1 MVCDEAN
8 EDSRRR
14 RKPSQKR
21 LFSHATGMYYRTA
34 RISEKIQF
42 DQIWRQCL
50 GARVRRWRDGQ
61 CDAKKGYD
69 AFGTDITEGYDYL
82 TTDFSK
88 ECDWIITNPPFSL
101 AKEFIERSLL
111 FKKPFA
117 LLLKSQ
123 YWHSARRYELFEN
136 HAPNFVLPL
145 TWRPD
150 FTNKGN
156 SLLDMMWCVWI
167 YDTQITY
174 YQPLQRPSAQ
184 LLDDDQIQM
193 IF

>member
-1 MVCDEAN
+1 MKPTKIVGADGNRHKNDFYPTPPECTIALLEFLKKYNLIRYGDNVWEPACGDGAMVNAM
-8 EDSRRR
+8 R
-14 RKPSQKR
+14 
-21 LFSHATGMYYRTA
+21 
-34 RISEKIQF
+34 
-42 DQIWRQCL
+42 
-50 GARVRRWRDGQ
+50 
-61 CDAKKGYD
+61 KKGYD

-167 YDTQITY
+167 YNTQITY